1 MKIRSGFVSNSSS
14 SSFVLVFPADMTV
27 EKFIEKHSTEIA
39 DTLLELH
46 LDIPG
51 VDWEAIDD
59 MDEWV
64 PSAEEISATL
74 KCAEPFVA
82 EILKA
87 NEYWLGDRSEVETR
101 ILSNIN
107 TREYEIARFDTG
119 PDDGAIIVLDRDK
132 LLEMLGAK

>member
-14 SSFVLVFPADMTV
+14 SSFVLVFPATMTV
-27 EKFIEKHSTEIA
+27 EKFIEKHSAEIVDA
-39 DTLLELH
+39 LFDRD

-51 VDWEAIDD
+51 IDWDAIAQ

-64 PSAEEISATL
+64 PSDEEISAALTYS
-74 KCAEPFVA
+74 APFIS

-87 NEYWLGDRSEVETR
+87 NEYWLGDRSDVETI
-101 ILSNIN
+101 ILRNIN

-119 PDDGAIIVLDRDK
+119 PDDGSIIVLDRQK
-132 LLEMLGAK
+132 LLEKLGAE

>member
-14 SSFVLVFPADMTV
+14 SSFVLVFPATMTV
-27 EKFIEKHSTEIA
+27 EKFIEKHSVEIVDA
-39 DTLLELH
+39 LFDRE

-51 VDWEAIDD
+51 IDWDAIGQ

-64 PSAEEISATL
+64 PSDEEISAALTYSV
-74 KCAEPFVA
+74 PFVS

-87 NEYWLGDRSEVETR
+87 NEYWLGDRSDVETI
-101 ILSNIN
+101 ILRNIN

-119 PDDGAIIVLDRDK
+119 PDDGSIIVLDRQK
-132 LLEMLGAK
+132 LLEKLGA